1 MNTLKRS
8 FGFRMIKGLAEFS
21 KLKRAVTRFIS
32 NLMRNFLLSNMKI
45 LMFLFLYRCNGMD
58 LVTDKN
64 RFAKSVSKPFL
75 KRSASFGSYWEAC
88 QPTLHTGPTLPEYQ
102 WILSRIGPVSR
113 REERAQLKRFVS
125 PSLNLV
131 SLLRQREIYFGIFRN
146 TNDKKYLEE
155 DQLS

>member
-1 MNTLKRS
+1 
-8 FGFRMIKGLAEFS
+8 
-21 KLKRAVTRFIS
+21 
-32 NLMRNFLLSNMKI
+32 
-45 LMFLFLYRCNGMD
+45 MFLFLYRCNGMD

-102 WILSRIGPVSR
+102 WILSRIGPGWQ
-113 REERAQLKRFVS
+113 ERVQLKRIVS

-146 TNDKKYLEE
+146 TNDKKLFRRSIILDEVILFGGGWVGAVFFSIKIQSIIALLNA
-155 DQLS
+155 DNIFTITITSF